1 MKKATWP
8 ISDKAVMQSRT
19 LSWTLR
25 SNYGNLYVWQW
36 RPPLTARWH
45 TCTTHCIIITHCTI
59 KVHTDREEDQ
69 TSGRKGPIAVFC
81 LCVSRNTFDWCYST
95 MDFDYAVPTFGDSC
109 PAREDQSSLVAIP
122 VWIFGLHSATWQQLG
137 PQLWLWQVGIL
148 LGLGSLHFFV

>member
-59 KVHTDREEDQ
+59 KVHTDREKDQ
-69 TSGRKGPIAVFC
+69 EERDLLQGFVCVFQEIHLIDVTPPWTLIMQSPHLGIAAQPLLKTLEKKAVFAHKIWKLQNRRNPSKEEFWTIAQMQSTARC
-81 LCVSRNTFDWCYST
+81 LTVFT
-95 MDFDYAVPTFGDSC
+95 
-109 PAREDQSSLVAIP
+109 SS
-122 VWIFGLHSATWQQLG
+122 
-137 PQLWLWQVGIL
+137 
-148 LGLGSLHFFV
+148 